1 MVACFPSLCLILKR
15 QSPIVVFAIPKYS
28 LHIVQGILVEACRF
42 RAPNVS
48 SLSWT
53 SHLHFL
59 LVSLP
64 LIFIFQLVLFDK
76 IGKFVN
82 PVVILAGKSAIELM
96 RRIRFL
102 VIREDLIQP
111 TLSMLFAVVSMSTLK
126 ALEFWLEGR

>member
-1 MVACFPSLCLILKR
+1 
-15 QSPIVVFAIPKYS
+15 
-28 LHIVQGILVEACRF
+28 
-42 RAPNVS
+42 
-48 SLSWT
+48 
-53 SHLHFL
+53 
-59 LVSLP
+59 LP
-64 LIFIFQLVLFDK
+64 LIFVFQLVLFDK

-126 ALEFWLEGR
+126 ALEFWLEGSLNHAIHYLLIQHTCAAVFLSHSGLPLL